1 MRDRRTAVTRRACL
15 LYGCACAWP
24 AAADA
29 GEIERWPQGARA
41 PQMQA
46 SDLGGRLWNLADL
59 RGKAV
64 LLNFWAT
71 WCEPCREEMPAL
83 QALVPAHGEQRLAVL
98 ALNFK
103 EPLTRVT
110 RFVQGTGLG
119 LPVLLD
125 PAGDVA
131 RAWGVRIFPSTILI
145 DAGGQPRWR
154 VRGELDWAGAQA
166 QGLLRSVLPGDDN
179 GRLRKVSTS

>member
-1 MRDRRTAVTRRACL
+1 
-15 LYGCACAWP
+15 
-24 AAADA
+24 
-29 GEIERWPQGARA
+29 
-41 PQMQA
+41 MQA
-46 SDLGGRLWNLADL
+46 SDLDGRRWNLADL

-71 WCEPCREEMPAL
+71 WCEPCREEMPGL

-103 EPLTRVT
+103 EPAARAS
-110 RFVQGTGLG
+110 RFVQSTGLQ

-125 PAGDVA
+125 PAGDIA
-131 RAWGVRIFPSTILI
+131 RAWAVRIFPTTILI

-154 VRGELDWAGAQA
+154 VRGELDWAGAAA
-166 QGLLRSVLPGDDN
+166 QRLLRSVLPGGDN
-179 GRLRKVSTS
+179 GGLRKVSTS